1 MSIGGINNSF
11 LNMTSNFESEAHALA
26 YAKEL
31 QNFYDS
37 QNLEL
42 KVEIETNLRDLDDT
56 QEVDGQKQSFNVFS
70 HGTEL
75 YMTPQHNYL
84 KDRSNS
90 AQAFN
95 SVKNAYSKHFK
106 KIQPTKRRFLQSHE
120 RN

>member
-1 MSIGGINNSF
+1 MIQKSYPPTIDKAKLMSGDNFFMLKTNSFNATQETATGTPGGPNMSIGGINNSF

-56 QEVDGQKQSFNVFS
+56 
-70 HGTEL
+70 
-75 YMTPQHNYL
+75 
-84 KDRSNS
+84 
-90 AQAFN
+90 
-95 SVKNAYSKHFK
+95 
-106 KIQPTKRRFLQSHE
+106 
-120 RN
+120 